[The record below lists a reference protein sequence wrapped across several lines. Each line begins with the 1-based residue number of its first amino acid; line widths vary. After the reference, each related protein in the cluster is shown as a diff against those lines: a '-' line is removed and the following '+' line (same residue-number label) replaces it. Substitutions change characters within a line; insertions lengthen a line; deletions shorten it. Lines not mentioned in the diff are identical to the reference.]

1 MAEMQTVQAL
11 PGPPPP
17 DDSKSPVVDQVATAV
32 RNIFEPVFDGL
43 MRANDDTLNTRGQ
56 GRGLKLYDELERDP
70 HCYAVLQKR
79 KMAVIGREW
88 SLEPASKSAID
99 KAAAD
104 MVQRHLE
111 SMEFDRICY
120 DLLDA
125 ILKGFAVGEIM
136 WEIRDSEV
144 VPVDVLSKS
153 QRRFKFDFDS
163 NLRMLTFEDPMY
175 GEAVPERKFV
185 VHRFGGKDDNPYGLG
200 LGTVLFWLVYFKRQV
215 MQFRL
220 TYLDKFG
227 SPTALGKYP
236 VGAAPDQKMTL
247 LSALSAIAQESQI
260 AIPMGMEVSLL
271 EAAKSS
277 NNDYDAF
284 MRYLDDEMTKC
295 VLCEIKS
302 TSGKS
307 ATLGSNHASVDDEV
321 RLEIVAAD
329 TDLLAAKLN
338 KTLIAWDVAY
348 NMPLAKPP
356 RLSWDISEPTDR
368 FNTAQADKLVFD
380 MGYEPSEEY
389 IQATYG
395 DGWTKKPEPVTPP
408 PVPGFQKPSN
418 GLPPGPAQ
426 FAQGGD
432 AQAILVAQAAD
443 PSIGAWVAAVR
454 GIVESAT
461 DIQDLRAKLMSAFPQ
476 MSVSDLAKSMQAAFA
491 AAQLAGRYDLTR
503 GISP

>member
-1 MAEMQTVQAL
+1 MAEEQQALAL
-11 PGPPPP
+11 PGPPAQ
-17 DDSKSPVVDQVATAV
+17 DDSKAPVLDQVATAV

-43 MRANDDTLNTRGQ
+43 MRPNDDTLATRGQ
-56 GRGLKLYDELERDP
+56 GGGLRIYDELERDA
-70 HCYAVLQKR
+70 HCYAVLNKR
-79 KMAVIGREW
+79 KMAVIGRVW
-88 SLEPASKSAID
+88 SLEPASSSAVD

-104 MVQRHLE
+104 MVQRHLQAI
-111 SMEFDRICY
+111 EFDRICY

-125 ILKGFAVGEIM
+125 ILKGYSVGEIM
-136 WEIRDSEV
+136 WEIADTEV
-144 VPVDVLSKS
+144 LPVDVLSKN
-153 QRRFKFDFDS
+153 QRRFKFDVQGQ
-163 NLRMLTFEDPMY
+163 LRLLTLSDPMY

-200 LGTVLFWLVYFKRQV
+200 LGTRLFWLVYFKRQV
-215 MQFRL
+215 IQFRL

-227 SPTALGKYP
+227 SPTALGEYP
-236 VGAAPDQKMTL
+236 AGATEAQKRTL
-247 LSALSAIAQESQI
+247 LAALSAIAQESQI
-260 AIPMGMEVSLL
+260 AVPIGMKVELL

-284 MRYLDDEMTKC
+284 CRYLDDEMTKC

-338 KTLIAWDVAY
+338 RTLIAWDVAY
-348 NMPLAKPP
+348 NMPAAKPP

-368 FNTAQADKLVFD
+368 YNTAQADKLVFE

-395 DGWTKKPEPVTPP
+395 DGWTKKPEVVTPP
-408 PVPGFQKPSN
+408 PGQLAKNPLAALQ
-418 GLPPGPAQ
+418 PGPVQ
-426 FAQGGD
+426 FAEGADG
-432 AQAILVAQAAD
+432 QAILVARAAD
-443 PSIGAWVAAVR
+443 PSIEAWKSVLKMLVDHAADMTEVR
-454 GIVESAT
+454 
-461 DIQDLRAKLMSAFPQ
+461 DRLMSAFPK
-476 MSVSDLAKSMQAAFA
+476 MSTGELAKAMQEAFA
-491 AAQLAGRYDLTR
+491 AAQLAGRYDLTH
-503 GISP
+503 GLAA